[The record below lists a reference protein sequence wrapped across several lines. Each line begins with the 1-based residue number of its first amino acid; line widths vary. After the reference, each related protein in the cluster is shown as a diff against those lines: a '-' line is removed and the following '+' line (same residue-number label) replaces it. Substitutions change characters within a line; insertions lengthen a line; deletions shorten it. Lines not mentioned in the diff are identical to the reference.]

1 MFSLLCLAPEKYM
14 VLLNGY
20 VVIVQKSY
28 YQTKITMQQYTRE
41 EFLNKY
47 GRDSY
52 IFDLSRYASTS
63 LQLKIIRA
71 AGEIVNTFEC
81 GKNGDGLWGVYF
93 GVDVSW
99 WLEQKEVT
107 KMMDFPQSWASVK
120 SFEQVRSRINGS
132 ITKVYIFDNEEEMK
146 SHFVNNKIN
155 LN

>member
-1 MFSLLCLAPEKYM
+1 
-14 VLLNGY
+14 
-20 VVIVQKSY
+20 
-28 YQTKITMQQYTRE
+28 MQQYTRE

-52 IFDLSRYASTS
+52 MFDLYRYATTS

-81 GKNGDGLWGVYF
+81 GRNGDGPWAVYF

-99 WLEQKEVT
+99 WLEQSVVESNI
-107 KMMDFPQSWASVK
+107 DFPDTPTSIVK
-120 SFEQVRSRINGS
+120 SLQQVRSRIHGS